1 MMSVVFSQVNH
12 CIFRG
17 SLYDQVDGVSMGS
30 PLGPALANLFMSY
43 HKKKWLQEFDMLNK
57 RYADDILCMFGNE
70 KDAKNFIEFLSP

>member
-1 MMSVVFSQVNH
+1 
-12 CIFRG
+12 
-17 SLYDQVDGVSMGS
+17 MGS

-57 RYADDILCMFGNE
+57 RYVDDILCMFGNE